1 MAKNNCLH
9 QHQEVDVFKDRSF

>member
-9 QHQEVDVFKDRSF
+9 QHQEVDVFTDRSF